1 MNPLTVPNPVLP
13 AVVPST
19 SRVGRPPRRWRWAAA
34 LAGVA
39 AVGLLAASASR
50 VCAAVP
56 RVCQKRTAAR
66 PEDAARPEPPPPP
79 SAETVRPS
87 RAAIRKVIEQP
98 GRVEGVE
105 QTPVF
110 VKIPGYVREWNA
122 DIGQRVTEGEV
133 LAELV
138 VPEEREELKRREAA
152 VDLARAEVTAAET
165 GLDAAKADESR
176 AAALVTQATA
186 GKARAEANL
195 TRWAAEF
202 KRAELAHSRGAAS
215 RSDFDAAL
223 DQSRTAEAA
232 VKEAEAGVAAATA
245 AKASATAA
253 RVKAAAGVTVAK
265 ARLAVAAA
273 DARRQA
279 EWVNYAT
286 LRAPFAGVVA
296 RRNVDRGQYVT
307 PPASGSAQAPLFVV
321 VRTDPVRVFVD
332 VPETEAALIRPGMP
346 AAVRVQALGD
356 REVPGT
362 VARTSWTLDQAT
374 RTLRAEVDLPNPDG
388 VLRPGMFATVRLV
401 TERPGAWVVP
411 AAVVVTA
418 DEQPYAVRAE
428 GGKAVRTPVKLGARP
443 GGTVEILQKQTRPA
457 GAGEPARWEPLT
469 GSEEFL
475 TARPA
480 GWTDGMAVTA
490 IPAAR
495 RPGS

>member
-1 MNPLTVPNPVLP
+1 MNPLTTPNPMISP
-13 AVVPST
+13 AVTNPLR
-19 SRVGRPPRRWRWAAA
+19 SRIPPGRWKWAAA
-34 LAGVA
+34 VAGLA

-56 RVCQKRTAAR
+56 RVCQKQTAAR

-79 SAETVRPS
+79 SVGTVRPS
-87 RAAIRKVIEQP
+87 RATIRKVIEQP

-110 VKIPGYVREWNA
+110 VKIPGYVREWKA
-122 DIGQRVTEGEV
+122 DIGRRVAEGDV
-133 LAELV
+133 LAELA
-138 VPEEREELKRREAA
+138 VPEEREELRRREAA

-186 GKARAEANL
+186 AKARADANL
-195 TRWAAEF
+195 TRWTAEF

-215 RSDFDAAL
+215 RSDYDAAL

-245 AKASATAA
+245 GKASVTAA
-253 RVKAAAGVTVAK
+253 RVQAEAGVTVAK
-265 ARLAVAAA
+265 AKRAVAAA

-286 LRAPFAGVVA
+286 VRAPFAGVVA

-321 VRTDPVRVFVD
+321 VRTEPVRVFVD
-332 VPETEAALIRPGMP
+332 VPETEAALVRAGMP
-346 AAVRVQALGD
+346 ASVRVQALGD
-356 REVPGT
+356 REVAGT

-374 RTLRAEVDLPNPDG
+374 RTLRTEVDLPNPDG

-411 AAVVVTA
+411 AGAVVTA
-418 DEQPYAVRAE
+418 DEQPYAVRVE
-428 GGKAVRTPVKLGARP
+428 GGKAVRTSVKLGARQ
-443 GGTVEILQKQTRPA
+443 GGTVEILQKQTRPVK
-457 GAGEPARWEPLT
+457 GGEPAGWEPLT

-475 TARPA
+475 TGRPA
-480 GWTDGMAVTA
+480 GWTDGMAITA
-490 IPAAR
+490 TTPT
-495 RPGS
+495 RPGR